1 MCGIVYLSID
11 VAVSGLELGEARCI
25 RVDREI
31 EEHGHSLP
39 HKLLTVSYSKAAEYC
54 PTISAHSCSALQ
66 DSSQQQTGG
75 AEATVSQIS
84 TSLWAVVSA
93 EERQTAQELAQYV
106 LTPAQRHLWGY
117 DDLQTAHATQ
127 TTSSEHT
134 ENDSV
139 AVGTKR
145 DRSESLC
152 EVSAKQARTE
162 NDAADVKVAEKARAP
177 AGIYSEVKGTAAH
190 LLPESHDAAVQILR
204 KLNSGTVKAGVALST
219 LRYGSAEYH
228 TLCGINSSNS
238 SSQQKQDDSRSV
250 VLVVAVDCEMCR
262 SDLGEELTRV
272 SVLDRD
278 GAVLLDCLVRP
289 AGTVLDYRTQYSGVT
304 EDMLQDVT
312 TTLQQVSR
320 HSVSTSSLLLNYT
333 SNLYVYVALS
343 VSGTG
348 AGGAA
353 ASAPS

>member
-1 MCGIVYLSID
+1 MLLLIFLLCVEELIRIVYLLID

-54 PTISAHSCSALQ
+54 PTISAPSCSALQ

-117 DDLQTAHATQ
+117 DDLQIAHATQ

-145 DRSESLC
+145 DRSESLS

-162 NDAADVKVAEKARAP
+162 NDAATDVKVAEQARIP
-177 AGIYSEVKGTAAH
+177 AGIHSEIKGTAAH

-204 KLNSGTVKAGVALST
+204 KLNSHTVKAGVALST

-228 TLCGINSSNS
+228 TLCSINSSNS

-250 VLVVAVDCEMCR
+250 VLVAAVDCEMCR

-272 SVLDRD
+272 S
-278 GAVLLDCLVRP
+278 
-289 AGTVLDYRTQYSGVT
+289 VLDYRTQYSGVT

-320 HSVSTSSLLLNYT
+320 HSVGTSSLLLK
-333 SNLYVYVALS
+333 LHI
-343 VSGTG
+343 
-348 AGGAA
+348 
-353 ASAPS
+353 

>member
-1 MCGIVYLSID
+1 MLLLIFLLCVEELIRIVYLLID

-54 PTISAHSCSALQ
+54 PTISAPSCSALQ

-145 DRSESLC
+145 DRSESLN

-162 NDAADVKVAEKARAP
+162 NAAAVEVAEKARAP
-177 AGIYSEVKGTAAH
+177 AGIYSEIKGTAAH

-204 KLNSGTVKAGVALST
+204 KLNSHTVKAGVALST
-219 LRYGSAEYH
+219 LRYGSVEYH

-250 VLVVAVDCEMCR
+250 VLVAAVDCEMCR

-304 EDMLQDVT
+304 ADMLQDVT

-320 HSVSTSSLLLNYT
+320 HSVGTSSLLLK
-333 SNLYVYVALS
+333 LHI
-343 VSGTG
+343 
-348 AGGAA
+348 
-353 ASAPS
+353 